1 MRQLLTVLILLLAAV
16 STVGQNQSLHFIS
29 MNDARFFVYVN
40 GKLQNERAAGMY
52 TVNGLEDKEYHIR
65 IVIDDP
71 FTIAVTK
78 TIRPDAKHRE
88 WTVEFNAVKERV
100 YLREAKAEK
109 EEAND
114 DNEGR
119 SRVRDD
125 GKDKGSPVSSK
136 ASRTQTNTT
145 KLAGSNGGQNINQL
159 KTKTVMEDK

>member
-1 MRQLLTVLILLLAAV
+1 MRQLLTILILLLAAV
-16 STVGQNQSLHFIS
+16 SAVGQNQSLHFIS

-109 EEAND
+109 EETND

-119 SRVRDD
+119 SRVRDN
-125 GKDKGSPVSSK
+125 GKEKNSPAPSN
-136 ASRTQTNTT
+136 AARPQTNTT
-145 KLAGSNGGQNINQL
+145 KLAGSNGNRPINQL
-159 KTKTVMEDK
+159 KTNTVMEDK